1 MTEASGV
8 LSCPVCS
15 GRLSDGGSG
24 CGGVS
29 AAEAFLQSRRSAAAA
44 PAEPE
49 RSLSG
54 RGEHGAAGLHRGDP
68 QAGLHPYG
76 RAAHGWAGGRG
87 GAAAQPNSISEGEGG
102 ADGEADGQAHR

>member
-1 MTEASGV
+1 MTEASAV

-15 GRLSDGGSG
+15 ARLSDGGAG

-29 AAEAFLQSRRSAAAA
+29 AAGAFLQARGAAAA
-44 PAEPE
+44 AEPE

-54 RGEHGAAGLHRGDP
+54 CGEHGAAEHI

-76 RAAHGWAGGRG
+76 RAAHGWAGRRG
-87 GAAAQPNSISEGEGG
+87 GAAAQSNSISGGEGG

>member
-1 MTEASGV
+1 MTEASAV

-15 GRLSDGGSG
+15 ARLSDGGAG

-29 AAEAFLQSRRSAAAA
+29 AAGAFLQSRGA
-44 PAEPE
+44 AEPE

-54 RGEHGAAGLHRGDP
+54 CGELGAAGLQRGDL